1 MVFLLCL
8 TWTVC
13 AVFHLLRPCWEWTGS
28 RWSPAEP
35 SWKASWSRGRTLKSE
50 MVRRFLSARRLA
62 AASAAAVVGF
72 NCGGFPRCHPAGA
85 GDDDDDV
92 MVPREGDE
100 KAVMELDL
108 IEGSVATAAAVALT
122 SAATKAKVRRGY

>member
-1 MVFLLCL
+1 
-8 TWTVC
+8 
-13 AVFHLLRPCWEWTGS
+13 
-28 RWSPAEP
+28 
-35 SWKASWSRGRTLKSE
+35 
-50 MVRRFLSARRLA
+50 MVRRFFSARRLA
-62 AASAAAVVGF
+62 AAAVVGF